1 MRKDFIAVWLLCGVT
16 LIAAGCTTYYKVS
29 DPSSGRAY
37 YTTKVK
43 EGMGGSVKF
52 KDEKSGSMVT
62 LQSSEVKE
70 ISADEFKSAL
80 GSPEPSPQK

>member
-1 MRKDFIAVWLLCGVT
+1 MRKHFIAVWLLCGVT

-43 EGMGGSVKF
+43 EGVGGSVKF
-52 KDEKSGSMVT
+52 KDEKSGNNVT
-62 LQSSEVKE
+62 LQSSEVRE
-70 ISADEFKSAL
+70 ISADEFKAAVA
-80 GSPEPSPQK
+80 GPEPSPQK